1 MEIRV
6 SSKSSGGFIKGV
18 YGGGRVWGRG
28 GGSRAGGSGVGDGRV
43 SAAALSLAP
52 PLCSRWD
59 SAGFV
64 CLEYRPLLL
73 SALLGQPLILDSQAI
88 CLRDAGQNPGHSS
101 GTILGLLSDLSGKRG
116 FLLPA
121 LLAIRK

>member
-6 SSKSSGGFIKGV
+6 SSKSGGRGYKGGV
-18 YGGGRVWGRG
+18 WGGRVWGRG
-28 GGSRAGGSGVGDGRV
+28 GAGGLGGRGGGWEGWCGL
-43 SAAALSLAP
+43 LSHILAS
-52 PLCSRWD
+52 LCSLWD

-88 CLRDAGQNPGHSS
+88 CLGDAGQSLVTLVEQSWDFCQIYQESEVSFCCH
-101 GTILGLLSDLSGKRG
+101 
-116 FLLPA
+116 
-121 LLAIRK
+121 